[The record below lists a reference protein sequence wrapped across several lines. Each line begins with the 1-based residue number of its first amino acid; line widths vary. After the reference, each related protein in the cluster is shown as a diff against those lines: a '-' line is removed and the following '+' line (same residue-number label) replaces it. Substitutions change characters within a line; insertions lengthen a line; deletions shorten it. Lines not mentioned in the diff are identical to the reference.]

1 MEKLPINDSVLK
13 HFIFADISKRES
25 LSIDDVLFFVEKF
38 RLNFNPETIN
48 LLSEQFL
55 NYQLLND
62 HDIPESVWQN
72 PCTMHDD
79 RNKYYRV
86 DILWG
91 YTSQMKDCIGKHRFD
106 ILFKVVKL
114 VLVLPHSN
122 ATEERAFSIVRK
134 NKTTFRDS
142 MGLNTLG
149 SILTIKLANPNATK
163 FKPDK
168 ALLKSAKS
176 ATWEYSKRHSSSIS
190 STSSSTVAKN

>member
-13 HFIFADISKRES
+13 HSIFADISKRES

-122 ATEERAFSIVRK
+122 ATEERAFSIARK
-134 NKTTFRDS
+134 NKATFRDS